1 MNTSSFSDAKKLPEL
16 LAPAGSYE
24 CLKAAVQGGADAV
37 YLGLKSNNARI
48 GAENFDFATLE
59 DAVSYAHSY
68 GVKVFLTLN
77 TLVNDNEIQDTI
89 DSALKAA
96 ELGVDAL
103 IIQDMGLGIK
113 LLEHRRKFP
122 SSLPLEIHAS
132 TQMSIYNVSG
142 LKFLKSLGFDRCIT
156 ARELRLTELAEMC
169 RENIMDIEFFCH
181 GALCISL
188 SGQCLLS
195 SYLSG
200 GIEGSKTYTALP
212 RSGNRGTCAG
222 PCRLKYTFQPDKFS
236 QISKFNYK
244 LSPSDIATLNYL
256 DELIATGVHSLKIEG
271 RLKSPEY
278 VAYVTRQ
285 YRNALDNYARY
296 GTSKINPG
304 ENSTSLTNMQL
315 LFGRDTFISG
325 NHFGLMQQDA
335 ITLDYSGRKGL
346 FLGTITEAPTKL
358 TSPKG
363 MPKNLTLFRIKV
375 KGPDCG
381 LKNGDGITVLRGK
394 ILAGGSINKIEKS
407 ANSIHITVAGT
418 VEDNYFFTEKTV
430 AAPVYYTFSSQLYDD
445 IHLIMKDGYIRTK
458 STITAHFMAK
468 TGSKPILTYTFENIS
483 ATAMGKMD
491 VQPATNTPV
500 SSDCIKSEISK
511 LGNTSFTCT
520 DISLDIDENI
530 FLPMSEIKKLR
541 RDAIGQL
548 YINIRLAKIAKNSNS
563 YPTDNLTQIQEF
575 VENTVK
581 LPDTSLYFYNYNDF
595 LRYDFSNITRPVTVY
610 LPMLVFEK
618 ESLALMCKQKMSKL
632 PDKSLLLTYF
642 PYINIGNNYKE
653 ILSQIQNAAPHV
665 DGYMLSNP
673 GDIQLFA
680 EFATRC
686 LSDKKY
692 ILTADH
698 SFNVYNKQALDFY
711 TSLGISCVTL
721 SPELS
726 SSQVNECVANRKNI
740 NKGQVEYIV
749 SGPITLMRMRYCLLS
764 DGKCKQCKKADSCS
778 YIRKLTDTNSNTFI
792 VKSLGKDCHNLLL
805 SEPLKRQ
812 KIPAVNLI
820 ARYNILSI

>member
-1 MNTSSFSDAKKLPEL
+1 MNTSSFFDAKKLPEL

-37 YLGLKSNNARI
+37 YLGLKSNNARV

-77 TLVNDNEIQDTI
+77 TLVSDNEIQDAI

-103 IIQDMGLGIK
+103 IVQDIGLGIK
-113 LLEHRRKFP
+113 LLEQRKKFP

-222 PCRLKYTFQPDKFS
+222 PCRLKYAFQPDKFS

-358 TSPKG
+358 ASPKG

-375 KGPDCG
+375 KGSDCG

-430 AAPVYYTFSSQLYDD
+430 ASPVYYTFSSQLYDD
-445 IHLIMKDGYIRTK
+445 IHLIMKEGYVRTK
-458 STITAHFMAK
+458 TAIVAHFMAK
-468 TGSKPILTYTFENIS
+468 TGSKPTLTYTFENIS
-483 ATAMGKMD
+483 ATSMGKTD

-500 SSDCIKSEISK
+500 SSDSIKSEISK
-511 LGNTSFTCT
+511 LGNTSFMCT

-541 RDAIGQL
+541 RDAIEQL
-548 YINIRLAKIAKNSNS
+548 YINIRLAKMAKNSNS
-563 YPTDNLTQIQEF
+563 YPTDNLIKIQEF
-575 VENTVK
+575 VEKTVK

-595 LRYDFSNITRPVTVY
+595 LRYDLSNITRPVTVY
-610 LPMLVFEK
+610 LPMLAFEK
-618 ESLALMCKQKMSKL
+618 ESLALMCKQKMNKL
-632 PDKSLLLTYF
+632 PEDSLLLTYF
-642 PYINIGNNYKE
+642 PYINIGNNYKD
-653 ILSQIQNAAPHV
+653 ILSQIQSAATHV

-673 GDIQLFA
+673 GDIQSFA
-680 EFATRC
+680 DFATTC

-711 TSLGISCVTL
+711 TNLGISCVTL

-726 SSQVNECVANRKNI
+726 ASQVNECIANRKNDS
-740 NKGQVEYIV
+740 KGQAEYIV

-764 DGKCKQCKKADSCS
+764 DGKCKQCRKADSCS
-778 YIRKLTDTNSNTFI
+778 YTRRLADTSSNTFI
-792 VKSLGKDCHNLLL
+792 VKSLGRDCHNILL

-812 KIPAVNLI
+812 KIPAVNLV